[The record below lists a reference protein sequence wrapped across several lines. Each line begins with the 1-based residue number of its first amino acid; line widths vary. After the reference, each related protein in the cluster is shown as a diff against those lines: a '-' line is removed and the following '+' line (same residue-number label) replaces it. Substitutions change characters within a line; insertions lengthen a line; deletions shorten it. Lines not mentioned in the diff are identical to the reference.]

1 MKQFNI
7 KRFGRLLRWY
17 LCENQRNLTAW
28 TVGLTVAFT
37 LIHAFFTWALGYSE
51 VKDFGE
57 SMRPTLMATN
67 VCLFAITVIIL
78 YIASSIFTTLKTKQQ
93 RIAFF
98 TLPAS
103 ELEHYLVAA
112 IYVLIV
118 WPLCVNLAFLLGDVL
133 RASLFMLMGYEW
145 DLGINLSKQVYNT
158 FGSRGAFFPWFL
170 SLFVVAGTWL
180 RRHSF
185 AVGMLITVVF
195 SFFLSKA
202 HRFFCPPD
210 ASEAVREGWT
220 WFWNLFYL
228 AFTIFNYWLSYRLYK
243 RFQIITSKY
252 TNV

>member
-37 LIHAFFTWALGYSE
+37 LIHAFFTWALGFSD
-51 VKDFGE
+51 VKSWGE
-57 SMRPTLMATN
+57 SMRPTMVATDI
-67 VCLFAITVIIL
+67 CLFAIIL
-78 YIASSIFTTLKTKQQ
+78 SCMYFAGSIFSTLKTKQQ
-93 RIAFF
+93 RIAYF

-112 IYVLIV
+112 IYALIV

-133 RASLFMLMGYEW
+133 RASLFSLLGYEW
-145 DLGINLSKQVYNT
+145 DLGINISKQGVNM
-158 FGSRGAFFPWFL
+158 FGMRDTVILWMI

-202 HRFFCPPD
+202 YQFSCPPD
-210 ASEAVREGWT
+210 ASEALREGWT
-220 WFWNLFYL
+220 CFWNLFCL